1 MRVPE
6 WIRLPGD
13 LVFAGLGAVP
23 AVIAA
28 GLTYRF
34 IKTSGPRSASV
45 KAEPEG

>member
-13 LVFAGLGAVP
+13 LVFAGFGAVP
-23 AVIAA
+23 VAIAA

-34 IKTSGPRSASV
+34 VKTSVA
-45 KAEPEG
+45 K